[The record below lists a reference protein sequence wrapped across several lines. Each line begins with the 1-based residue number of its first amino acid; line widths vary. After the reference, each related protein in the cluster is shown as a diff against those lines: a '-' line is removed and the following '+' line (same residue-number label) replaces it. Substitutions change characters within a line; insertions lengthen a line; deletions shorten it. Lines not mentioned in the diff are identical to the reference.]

1 MAWESYA
8 ELVVTKPF
16 PLFLPWE
23 KAEWTWQ
30 LVEPSCQACQRA
42 RWSQQTLPPA
52 GTSVSALVVWGG
64 GGGLLAEL
72 ASVFCPEAQVGPGGT
87 MDSLGH

>member
-16 PLFLPWE
+16 PLVLPWE
-23 KAEWTWQ
+23 RAVLTWQ
-30 LVEPSCQACQRA
+30 MVEPSCQACQ
-42 RWSQQTLPPA
+42 
-52 GTSVSALVVWGG
+52 GEMVSADPPTCRLQRQRIGG
-64 GGGLLAEL
+64 VGWGGGLLAEL
-72 ASVFCPEAQVGPGGT
+72 ASVFRPEAQVGPGGT